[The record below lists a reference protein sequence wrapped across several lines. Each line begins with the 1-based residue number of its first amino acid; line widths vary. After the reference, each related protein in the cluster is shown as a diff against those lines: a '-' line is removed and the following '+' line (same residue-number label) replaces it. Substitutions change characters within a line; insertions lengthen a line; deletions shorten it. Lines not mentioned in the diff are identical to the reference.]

1 MASTAGGTLG
11 LVNDLSVKLQKQ
23 RKQLNALVKEVKSAQ
38 AAELRW
44 ASLLPRLLLSCSC
57 DLHTRRSFAPPSAR
71 LVPCSL
77 HNRTV

>member
-23 RKQLNALVKEVKSAQ
+23 RKQLNTLVKEVKSAQ

-44 ASLLPRLLLSCSC
+44 ASSPTFPPIATAHPYTPPRPAPCT
-57 DLHTRRSFAPPSAR
+57 LHTRA
-71 LVPCSL
+71 VW
-77 HNRTV
+77 

>member
-1 MASTAGGTLG
+1 MKPPRGLRLGGMASAAGGTLG

-44 ASLLPRLLLSCSC
+44 ASLLPPPPTPLLHL
-57 DLHTRRSFAPPSAR
+57 
-71 LVPCSL
+71 
-77 HNRTV
+77 